1 MPKHFAGVFPDLS
14 WRQMPSIPTV
24 AVTHFLPLGLLAD
37 ILAGKLIGPRA
48 MVKDSAEEKGLNG

>member
-1 MPKHFAGVFPDLS
+1 MH
-14 WRQMPSIPTV
+14 SIPTV
-24 AVTHFLPLGLLAD
+24 VVTHFLPLGLLAD